1 MKRIIRDGFSYFEPP
16 EKPEPKR
23 IEFEDELNFPLD
35 AIIYIDKDGTWDY
48 EEYQWMEKND
58 GISFSADSDEYPD
71 LSLELADMQD
81 VMEHLDDL
89 LMPLLPYGPGRY
101 KITGD
106 VTLSFNV
113 TNVEEIETDDPL
125 YSTYYTDRADVEF
138 QFDKSSIED
147 FEIEEI

>member
-1 MKRIIRDGFSYFEPP
+1 MKRIILADSYFDST
-16 EKPEPKR
+16 EPKE

-35 AIIYIDKDGTWDY
+35 AIIYIDEDGSWEY
-48 EEYQWMEKND
+48 EEYRWMEKND

-81 VMEHLDDL
+81 VIEHLDDL

-106 VTLSFNV
+106 VTLAFNV